1 MYFEA
6 SELGDRMPG
15 RLEFLPFAYFASGEP
30 RGGGVLGLRDPS
42 RNLFISA
49 GLPDSVTEVQLS
61 LPSLYQDMGL
71 ALSFT
76 CSFCR
81 SSSYIAQKLG
91 LGEAFFFLVEL

>member
-1 MYFEA
+1 MYFDA
-6 SELGDRMPG
+6 SELADWMPG
-15 RLEFLPFAYFASGEP
+15 RLEVLPFAYFASGEL
-30 RGGGVLGLRDPS
+30 RGGGVLGFRDPS
-42 RNLFISA
+42 RNWFIFV
-49 GLPDSVTEVQLS
+49 GLPDSVTGVQLS

-76 CSFCR
+76 CSLCR

>member
-6 SELGDRMPG
+6 SELADRMPG
-15 RLEFLPFAYFASGEP
+15 RFELLPFTYFANGEL
-30 RGGGVLGLRDPS
+30 RGGGVLGFRDPS

-49 GLPDSVTEVQLS
+49 GLPDSVTGVQSL
-61 LPSLYQDMGL
+61 LPSLYQDIGL

-76 CSFCR
+76 CSSCR

-91 LGEAFFFLVEL
+91 LGEGFFFLEEL